1 MKKLISFI
9 LIFSFVLSSFATQIT
24 AKKISSKSDSEA
36 IKILCG
42 LSNEEIINL
51 LIEADSLNDLDL
63 RNRIFFLTKI
73 AISQKDLNE
82 LKDLLSQ
89 ISLTFKNS
97 NSFIEDFSSF
107 NSVFGFDQ
115 LADLQFEDI
124 EPIKNKP
131 ISADAK
137 I

>member
-1 MKKLISFI
+1 M
-9 LIFSFVLSSFATQIT
+9 
-24 AKKISSKSDSEA
+24 
-36 IKILCG
+36 
-42 LSNEEIINL
+42 
-51 LIEADSLNDLDL
+51 IEADSLNDLDL